1 MKRKLNEN
9 DVPEEVAEPSTKW
22 ESSAAFDKLG
32 LDSRLLQGIL
42 SQKFSKPTPIQSRAI
57 PLAFEGK
64 DILGTSLRTTNL
76 PYPITNTHQP
86 APEQDLAKPP
96 HTSFQSSNPSL
107 NAKPLLLRNAL
118 LP

>member
-9 DVPEEVAEPSTKW
+9 DVPEEVTDSSKAPSW

-42 SQKFSKPTPIQSRAI
+42 SQKFSKPTPIQARAI

-64 DILGTSLRTTNL
+64 DILGT
-76 PYPITNTHQP
+76 
-86 APEQDLAKPP
+86 
-96 HTSFQSSNPSL
+96 HTLIRPSL
-107 NAKPLLLRNAL
+107 QPHSLTE
-118 LP
+118 